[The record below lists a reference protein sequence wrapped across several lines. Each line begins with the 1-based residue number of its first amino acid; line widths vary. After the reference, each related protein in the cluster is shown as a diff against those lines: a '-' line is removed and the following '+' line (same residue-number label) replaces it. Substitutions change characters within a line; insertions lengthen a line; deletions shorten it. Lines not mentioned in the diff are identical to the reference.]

1 MYKEGSYFYVRCS
14 VCCKPVLWCDLHPV
28 GGGLAFQFLNISET
42 FDSRDAM
49 YLTREEAIKLR

>member
-1 MYKEGSYFYVRCS
+1 MLIVGNRSDLNRRF
-14 VCCKPVLWCDLHPV
+14 CCKPVLWCDLHSV
-28 GGGLAFQFLNISET
+28 GGGLDFRFLNISET